1 MVYPGVIVF
10 YVLLR
15 SQYIPGS
22 HLCMFTRPFAL
33 FSMFNVLNLSRLEHH
48 PFSRLDT
55 SVPTYYLKFSFQAT
69 GPGESITHHGLTVSL
84 MQPLRRM
91 MPFSMIR
98 SSPVRSDLMLPRLQT
113 TDFCIVCWSDLI
125 FLDGGS
131 LSLTSW
137 RITIWYHKR
146 Y

>member
-69 GPGESITHHGLTVSL
+69 GPGESITNHELTVCL
-84 MQPLRRM
+84 MQPLR
-91 MPFSMIR
+91 
-98 SSPVRSDLMLPRLQT
+98 VRSDLVLPRLQAT
-113 TDFCIVCWSDLI
+113 NFCIVFWSDLKHNSTRI
-125 FLDGGS
+125 S
-131 LSLTSW
+131 LALYAEIYTL
-137 RITIWYHKR
+137 HHPGL
-146 Y
+146 